1 MDVARQKIR
10 PVTPKCVLVSRPP
23 ADCCARQGRR
33 LAREILVAVPGI
45 EHVQGF
51 VTRASI
57 RDVSGVSVK
66 VCASRL
72 AVRLPTRIF
81 HFVIAFMRFQQ
92 RITFT
97 VKIKT
102 DIVKEGCCVL

>member
-33 LAREILVAVPGI
+33 LARGILFAVPGI

-51 VTRASI
+51 VTRAYI

-66 VCASRL
+66 VRASRL
-72 AVRLPTRIF
+72 AVRLSIF

-97 VKIKT
+97 VKLKT